1 MAELQNI
8 LAAIILF
15 GGVNIVLLI
24 KLSVNIK
31 RLWSIETE
39 IKYLREDVS
48 DIQGRVYWLRDN
60 VTITD

>member
-1 MAELQNI
+1 MTELQNI

-24 KLSVNIK
+24 KLSVDIK
-31 RLWSIETE
+31 RLRSIETE